1 MAAIYSVKDDE
12 LHIWHN
18 RMPKKDGSEP
28 RLLILLILVPWV
40 LIRIGGMALTLAA
53 MLFVDG
59 MGELMIQQ
67 NRGLPFLLVYDV
79 FFTVF
84 LVALICSQYTQIVF
98 SPAKKEVYWK
108 FLFFR
113 RHMARFDEITE
124 VKAESRKTFGFTRNS
139 FSAVRRKGK
148 SKGKGKKPIRI
159 SPTAGKTQRLS
170 MYYHYVAPIANDMLQ
185 RSRRPGK
192 SAEGADATPVYGE
205 AVEIP
210 VAEAEQYLRGG
221 TASQRAGR

>member
-28 RLLILLILVPWV
+28 RLWILLILVPWV
-40 LIRIGGMALTLAA
+40 LIRIGGMALMLAA
-53 MLFVDG
+53 MYFVDG
-59 MGELMIQQ
+59 MGELMARQSG
-67 NRGLPFLLVYDV
+67 GLSFLLAYDV

-84 LVALICSQYTQIVF
+84 LVALICSQFTKIVF
-98 SPAKKEVYWK
+98 SPAEKEVYWK

-113 RHMARFDEITE
+113 RRLARFDEIAE
-124 VKAESRKTFGFTRNS
+124 VKAGSKKIFWFTRNS
-139 FSAVRRKGK
+139 FSATRRK
-148 SKGKGKKPIRI
+148 SKGKKPIRI

-185 RSRRPGK
+185 RSRRPAKG
-192 SAEGADATPVYGE
+192 AEDADATPVYGE
-205 AVEIP
+205 EVEIP
-210 VAEAEQYLRGG
+210 VEEAERYLRGG
-221 TASQRAGR
+221 AAPQRTGR